1 MSATYQ
7 QGSLAKVVVLRLPPG
22 KDLIEGLT
30 EACQA
35 HGLKSGFISSCIG
48 SLRRASFFTV
58 VPLANKTGGGY
69 GDPIAKEGPLEL
81 VAAQGTI
88 GLDAEG
94 DLLIH
99 LHGAL
104 SDSQGNVYGG
114 HLIKGKCPILVTGEA
129 MIAFLEGVRAVQQY
143 DQETDMKLLGFA
155 K

>member
-1 MSATYQ
+1 MSATCQ
-7 QGSLAKVVVLRLPPG
+7 QGSLSKLVVMRLPPG
-22 KDLIEGLT
+22 KDLIEGLA

-35 HGLKSGFISSCIG
+35 HGLKAGFITSCIG

-58 VPLANKTGGGY
+58 VPLSNKTGGGY
-69 GDPIAKEGPLEL
+69 GDPIAKDGPLEL

-94 DLLIH
+94 NLLIH

-104 SDSQGNVYGG
+104 ADSQGSLYGG
-114 HLIKGKCPILVTGEA
+114 HLIKGKCPILVTGEV
-129 MIAFLEGVRAVQQY
+129 MIAVLEGVRAVQRP
-143 DQETDMKLLGFA
+143 DPEAEMNLLTFV

>member
-1 MSATYQ
+1 MTATYQ
-7 QGSLAKVVVLRLPPG
+7 QGSLSKVVVLRLPPG
-22 KDLIEGLT
+22 KDLIEGLA

-48 SLRRASFFTV
+48 SLRKASFFTV

-69 GDPIAKEGPLEL
+69 SDPIAKEGPLEL

-88 GLDAEG
+88 GIDVEG
-94 DLLIH
+94 NLLIH

-104 SDSQGNVYGG
+104 ADSQGNLHGG

-129 MIAFLEGVRAVQQY
+129 MIAFLEGARAVQRP
-143 DQETDMKLLGFA
+143 DPEAEMNLLTFV